1 MSIFD
6 GYSPDEIEA
15 GVADL
20 MFHLANPRLD
30 LIIWRIHSG
39 WDTDP
44 EAA

>member
-1 MSIFD
+1 MSTLAD
-6 GYSPDEIEA
+6 YTPDEIEA

-30 LIIWRIHSG
+30 PIIWSAHGGR
-39 WDTDP
+39 DTSP